1 MTHQH
6 FLKMGTS
13 TTVKLIR
20 LNKGKWSDEM
30 TDVKYRLNIW
40 RFALFIILMSIFV
53 SGCAPKIRL
62 KVVRP
67 AEVSTSGIKKV
78 AIGSF
83 EVVSI
88 NRVFKVE
95 RNGQWQ
101 IKKIGWT
108 QDQKKAL
115 SNQIRA
121 RVVNLLSTAPYFQLV
136 YTDEFKQLENDEALQ
151 NLIAAGG
158 YKTSEINAVINGRIW
173 LDVTRINSSEIEKVD
188 LEYVQGGR
196 ENSFNYTVQSLVYW
210 PFKSISGSLALE
222 MKMTRLNP
230 NEIIS
235 VTFDTR
241 QASYKLGGKPAG
253 YGQQITSGIQTAGL
267 ALASGQQDRKDL
279 SATEESDLVLPN
291 FDQIVADLSESIAA
305 QFARRISVT
314 QVEASYAIATGGNKS
329 ATLLI
334 EAGAYEKAIEILSET
349 LDRADKKDPDDIYN
363 LGLCYEAIG
372 EYGVALVTYNDAI
385 ALDPKNLT
393 YAQGIGRIE
402 RLKREKRRVADQ
414 LTRKN

>member
-1 MTHQH
+1 MSHEI
-6 FLKMGTS
+6 
-13 TTVKLIR
+13 V
-20 LNKGKWSDEM
+20 
-30 TDVKYRLNIW
+30 DVKCRLSIW

-67 AEVSTSGIKKV
+67 AEVSTTGIQKV
-78 AIGSF
+78 AIGNF

-95 RNGQWQ
+95 RDGQWQ
-101 IKKIGWT
+101 IKKIGLT
-108 QDQKKAL
+108 PEQEKAL

-121 RVVNLLSTAPYFQLV
+121 RVVNLLSTTPYFQLV
-136 YTDEFKQLENDEALQ
+136 YTDEFKQLENDAALQ
-151 NLIAAGG
+151 KLIAAGG
-158 YKTSEINAVINGRIW
+158 YRTSEINAVINGRIW
-173 LDVTRINSSEIEKVD
+173 LDVTRINSSEIDKVD

-210 PFKSISGSLALE
+210 PYKSISGSLALE

-253 YGQQITSGIQTAGL
+253 FGDQIASGMQAAGQ
-267 ALASGQQDRKDL
+267 ALASGLQDRNA
-279 SATEESDLVLPN
+279 SSGIEESNLVLPN

-305 QFARRISVT
+305 QFARRVSVT
-314 QVEASYAIATGGNKS
+314 QVEVSYAIATGGNKS

-334 EAGAYEKAIEILSET
+334 EAGAYEKAIEVLNET
-349 LDRADKKDPDDIYN
+349 LARADEKNPDDIYN

-372 EYGVALVTYNDAI
+372 EFGVALVTYNDAI
-385 ALDPKNLT
+385 ALDSNNLI

-402 RLKREKRRVADQ
+402 RMKREKRRIADQ